1 MNIIDRKSYTKF
13 LEKIDINASVLKKSH
28 DNLNYVI
35 LVENKGQS
43 TKFPFLPTGDLMDS
57 FDEFISELESADTIT
72 VQIVHQDKV
81 MRAISYSLIPPK
93 QAGNMQT
100 GADINTVDALLGSLP
115 QAQQLL
121 GTVMKLTGTVEHQR
135 LESSYQQEL
144 QMVKFEK
151 MRLEDKLEAEK
162 KEVEKLRADF
172 AEKERKYLSRIQ
184 SFKNK
189 VGNYESEDRALGHIN
204 IAKDVAKE
212 LFSGF
217 LLFKASDAD
226 SEKKTDKYM
235 TMAGLV
241 SGASLPEKKTDAET
255 GDSYVSATHD
265 DKRKEVQISLFEFL
279 DSLDL
284 VNFNHANRLIEFVA
298 EPQNEPLIKKY
309 IIPLIHGKLTE

>member
-43 TKFPFLPTGDLMDS
+43 ARFPFLPTGDLMDS

-72 VQIVHQDKV
+72 VQIAHQDKI
-81 MRAISYSLIPPK
+81 MRSIPYSFNPPK
-93 QAGNMQT
+93 QAGNMT
-100 GADINTVDALLGSLP
+100 SPDTTDVSALLGALP
-115 QAQQLL
+115 QSQQLL
-121 GTVMKLTGTVEHQR
+121 GTVMSLSSKIERQNVE
-135 LESSYQQEL
+135 STYQQQVQML
-144 QMVKFEK
+144 QFEK
-151 MRLEDKLEAEK
+151 MRLEDKVEAEK

-184 SFKNK
+184 AFKNK

-217 LLFKASDAD
+217 LLLKASDAD

-255 GDSYVSATHD
+255 GDSYVSASHD
-265 DKRKEVQISLFEFL
+265 DKRREVQISLFEFL

-309 IIPLIHGKLTE
+309 IVPLIHGKLTE